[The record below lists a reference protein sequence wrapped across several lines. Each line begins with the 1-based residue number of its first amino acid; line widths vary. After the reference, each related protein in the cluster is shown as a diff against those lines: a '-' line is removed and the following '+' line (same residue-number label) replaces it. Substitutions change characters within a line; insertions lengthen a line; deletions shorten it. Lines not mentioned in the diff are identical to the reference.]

1 MHIQNH
7 GRPTQKSLTG
17 FTLIEL
23 LVVIAIIA
31 ILASILFPVFG
42 RARENARRSSCQSNL
57 KQIGL
62 GMLQYSQD
70 YDELLVN
77 GWYGAGPSE
86 SEKPKVKY
94 KWMDAILP
102 YLKSN
107 QIFTCPSWGAT
118 GDLVAPAGG
127 GPNGGNTGGQQGVA
141 TGNFIPSTDLTAQWD
156 NRNYGSYAINTAY
169 WASGTSGRKG
179 PGNSNPPQAMS
190 GVGSPATT
198 IWVAD
203 GNGSYGIVWAEVA
216 SNPVPIGNGTAK
228 RLGENNYTDGS
239 LVERH
244 LDTSNLLF
252 CDGHV
257 KSMKMSQLL
266 EKSNDG
272 DNSYR
277 LFTMKDD

>member
-1 MHIQNH
+1 M
-7 GRPTQKSLTG
+7 KSQIYKPFSSRKANG

-31 ILASILFPVFG
+31 ILAAILFPVFG

-77 GWYGAGPSE
+77 GWYGAGATE
-86 SEKPKVKY
+86 SERPKVKY

-118 GDLVAPAGG
+118 GDLVAPAGA
-127 GPNGGNTGGQQGVA
+127 GPNGGNTGGTQGVA
-141 TGNFIPSTDLTAQWD
+141 TGNFIPSTELTAQWD

-169 WASGTSGRKG
+169 FSEGSTGRKG
-179 PGNSNPPQAMS
+179 PGNSNPPMAMS
-190 GVGSPATT
+190 SLGSAATT

-203 GNGSYGIVWAEVA
+203 GNGSYGIVWDLIAN
-216 SNPVPIGNGTAK
+216 NPTPIDNGTAK
-228 RLGENNYTDGS
+228 RLGWNSYTDGS

-244 LDTSNLLF
+244 LDTSNVMF

-257 KSMKMSQLL
+257 KSLKMSQLL
-266 EKSNDG
+266 EKAADG
-272 DNSYR
+272 SY
-277 LFTMKDD
+277 